1 MRLFRLLKPWR
12 CHPSTQDRWWPG
24 GKKEPIIPDLGD
36 LSAFHSRASQP
47 AFYSDFN
54 RRKKAVGGGPRF
66 REIRGRLDWP
76 LVLWMALK
84 RPVYHLHRQIFSLH
98 LRPARGNLTSRTFLI
113 LTFPFLRPRARDRD
127 VSCRVVAWRGVAWR
141 EVARVFSRQPRGH
154 LSSWIPLTNFDTL
167 KIRGW
172 GKKMKLVHYKRAKNV
187 SLFFHVSLFLQG
199 SYLGNTF
206 TYLAYKF
213 ICKDGIER
221 TIPKN
226 HFNFLF
232 DLRIGLHLFAFI
244 QNFAS
249 SLKKK
254 EKRKINSISLIL
266 CSNAVLR

>member
-1 MRLFRLLKPWR
+1 MAVPSV
-12 CHPSTQDRWWPG
+12 HPGP
-24 GKKEPIIPDLGD
+24 LV
-36 LSAFHSRASQP
+36 A
-47 AFYSDFN
+47 
-54 RRKKAVGGGPRF
+54 RRKKGTHYSRSRRSLGVSLPRQPTRFLF
-66 REIRGRLDWP
+66 RFQPEEKGCRR
-76 LVLWMALK
+76 
-84 RPVYHLHRQIFSLH
+84 
-98 LRPARGNLTSRTFLI
+98 RPALSRDKGSFRLTARPLDGPKAPRLPSPPSNLFPTSPPCTWKPYVQDVSHPDVS
-113 LTFPFLRPRARDRD
+113 FPSSSRERPRRV
-127 VSCRVVAWRGVAWR
+127 VSCRGVSWRGVVWR

-167 KIRGW
+167 KIQGW

-254 EKRKINSISLIL
+254 EKRKISSISLIL